1 MLLLYSNYYKY
12 YCVCLLALGH
22 VFAAEVKPELKDLLK
37 ELYNKAGDLWEDIG
51 ILLGID
57 TGTLDAIKA
66 SQNHRSQNCLREM
79 LKVWLK
85 RAEPPPSW
93 SAITEAVESLGDE
106 SLANSLRTKYHVL
119 PSTSS

>member
-1 MLLLYSNYYKY
+1 M
-12 YCVCLLALGH
+12 
-22 VFAAEVKPELKDLLK
+22 KPELKDLLK

-66 SQNHRSQNCLREM
+66 SQNHRSQSCLREM

-93 SAITEAVESLGDE
+93 SAITEAVELLGDE
-106 SLANSLRTKYHVL
+106 SLANHLRTKYHVL
-119 PSTSS
+119 PSTSSEPTS